1 MLAKAARI
9 CDASFG
15 NVHRWDGETLQLVA
29 SHNAPPAFALARQGI
44 PYRPDPELYI
54 ARALTIKKVIQI
66 ADAALDEAYI
76 EKRNP
81 LFVAAVELGGVRT
94 ALIVPILK
102 ENEPI
107 GLFSLYRKQ
116 VHPFTDKQIELVKNF
131 AAQAVVAIENARLLN
146 ELRQRT
152 TDLTEALEQ
161 QTATSECC
169 ASSQVRPA
177 RLSRY
182 SIPCWRRQS
191 AFARRRLEI
200 SIVGTDRR
208 WNYCEPQR
216 PTGVCRAS

>member
-1 MLAKAARI
+1 MKRRSKTGGRPIQGLRPKTPKPTRRNASKVEIRTKPSPVAEGTEVAGLVRERDEALEQQTAAYEVLRVISSSPGDLQPVFATMLEKAARI

-29 SHNAPPAFALARQGI
+29 SHNAPPAFALVRQGI

-54 ARALTIKKVIQI
+54 ARALTTKTVIQI

-94 ALIVPILK
+94 ALLVPILK

-116 VHPFTDKQIELVKNF
+116 VRPFTDKQIELVKSG
-131 AAQAVVAIENARLLN
+131 VY
-146 ELRQRT
+146 
-152 TDLTEALEQ
+152 TE
-161 QTATSECC
+161 
-169 ASSQVRPA
+169 
-177 RLSRY
+177 
-182 SIPCWRRQS
+182 
-191 AFARRRLEI
+191 
-200 SIVGTDRR
+200 
-208 WNYCEPQR
+208 
-216 PTGVCRAS
+216 VCRR